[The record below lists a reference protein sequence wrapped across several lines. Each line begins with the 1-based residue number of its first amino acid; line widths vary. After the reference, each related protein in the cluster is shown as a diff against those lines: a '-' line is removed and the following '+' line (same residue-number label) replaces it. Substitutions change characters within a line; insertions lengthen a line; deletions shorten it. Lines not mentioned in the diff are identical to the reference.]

1 MALHEIIYVSLA
13 TREMTQAQLLAL
25 LDEARVYNEAHGI
38 TGLLMHRGLEFLQL
52 LEGERDEVESLYA
65 TICHDRRHQ
74 QVYTLWNEPVQ
85 ARSFDRWA
93 MGFVAP
99 DEAALRERPG
109 YEIVLSDGLFS
120 AGQRSN
126 GKKILL
132 RLRDDFLPGV
142 ILAPSG
148 ALAG

>member
-13 TREMTQAQLLAL
+13 TRNLAQAELLAL

-38 TGLLMHRGLEFLQL
+38 TGLLMYHGHEFLQL
-52 LEGERDEVESLYA
+52 LEGERAEVEALFA
-65 TICHDRRHQ
+65 AIHGDARHQ
-74 QVYTLWNEPVQ
+74 QVYTLWEGPVT

-93 MGFVAP
+93 MGFVSP

-109 YEIVLSDGLFS
+109 YESVLSDGLIS
-120 AGQRSN
+120 AGKGSS

-132 RLRDDFLPGV
+132 RLRDDFLRP
-142 ILAPSG
+142 A
-148 ALAG
+148 